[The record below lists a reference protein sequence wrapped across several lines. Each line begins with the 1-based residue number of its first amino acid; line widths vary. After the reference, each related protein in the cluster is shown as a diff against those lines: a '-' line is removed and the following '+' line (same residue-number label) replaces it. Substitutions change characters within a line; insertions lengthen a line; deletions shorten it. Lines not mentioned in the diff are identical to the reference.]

1 MGAMEHEDKDVIVSI
16 RTQHAFTLIELLLA
30 LAVSAILMAV
40 AAPSLKHALT
50 RNRVIQ
56 ADNQMVSAL
65 NLSRIEAINHGTY
78 TILCPSSDGIRC
90 QPGQNWEGGWLMGI
104 DENHDFQPDA
114 APEHVFGPL
123 AEGIRVHS
131 SRGRLRVR
139 YQPDGSAPGS
149 NISLVVCHAG
159 QPQSAL
165 KVVVSNSGRPRQG
178 TASARQARA
187 CSDS

>member
-1 MGAMEHEDKDVIVSI
+1 MEHEDKDVIVI
-16 RTQHAFTLIELLLA
+16 TRTQHAFTLIELLLA
-30 LAVSAILMAV
+30 LAVGAILMMV
-40 AAPSLKHALT
+40 ATPSLEHALD

-78 TILCPSSDGIRC
+78 TILCPSSDGLQC
-90 QPGQNWEGGWLMGI
+90 DPGQNWEGGWLMGI
-104 DENHDFQPDA
+104 DQNHDFQPDG
-114 APEHVFGPL
+114 APEHVFRPL
-123 AEGIRVHS
+123 ADGIRVHS

-149 NISLVVCHAG
+149 NISLILCHAG
-159 QPQSAL
+159 QPQSARS
-165 KVVVSNSGRPRQG
+165 VVVSNSGRPRQG

-187 CSDS
+187 CSNS